1 MSTTGMRVPGRSEGR
16 PPYPRPAERGWRIC
30 LGTGVTAAAAG
41 LACMIWPGHSIDALV
56 RLIALALLVQ
66 AIGSIVTGHRSRG
79 LAGSGTMIL
88 SGVLLGLVAAFMA
101 WHPGLTGELIIV
113 VAGGAVLVAGLT
125 AAWLGTVLRGWLGS
139 TRWLQIGGLV
149 GAVIG
154 LVFLVPPRFGAAA
167 MGVLIGVVMVL
178 FGAGLIALALRL
190 RRWRPG
196 PPAAPQDPTEVVIE
210 GDVEE

>member
-113 VAGGAVLVAGLT
+113 AVGGAILVAGLT

-154 LVFLVPPRFGAAA
+154 L
-167 MGVLIGVVMVL
+167 LIGVVMVL